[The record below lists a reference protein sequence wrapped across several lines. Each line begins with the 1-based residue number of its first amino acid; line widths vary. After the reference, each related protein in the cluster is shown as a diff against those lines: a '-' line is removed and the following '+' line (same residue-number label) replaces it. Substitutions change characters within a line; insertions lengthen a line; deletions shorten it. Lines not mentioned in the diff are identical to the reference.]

1 LKYVKGQQVL
11 WATLL
16 IAVIANLT
24 GWPFHTTLLPIFAS
38 DVLGSDSAGLG
49 VLMSAFGVGAFI
61 GSIGLAS
68 VRNLTHTGRW
78 LVVVVIVWHG
88 TMVAF
93 SASTSFYLSLG
104 ILVLVGMAFALAQVL
119 MLTVLLQTA
128 LPQFRGRVM
137 GLRVLAIYAYAFG
150 STNSGAMAGLW
161 SAPWA
166 ASINAAIGIGF
177 VVLLALLAPKFRR
190 A

>member
-1 LKYVKGQQVL
+1 
-11 WATLL
+11 
-16 IAVIANLT
+16 
-24 GWPFHTTLLPIFAS
+24 
-38 DVLGSDSAGLG
+38 
-49 VLMSAFGVGAFI
+49 
-61 GSIGLAS
+61 
-68 VRNLTHTGRW
+68 
-78 LVVVVIVWHG
+78 
-88 TMVAF
+88 
-93 SASTSFYLSLG
+93 
-104 ILVLVGMAFALAQVL
+104 MAFALAQVL